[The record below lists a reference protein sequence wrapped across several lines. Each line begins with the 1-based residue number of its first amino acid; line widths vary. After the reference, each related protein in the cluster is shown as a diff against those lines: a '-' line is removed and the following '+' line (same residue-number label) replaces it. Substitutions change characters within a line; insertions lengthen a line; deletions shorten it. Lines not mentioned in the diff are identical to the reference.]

1 MLTSEESVLESF
13 LRKHGQKVTKSRKA
27 VLQAFLS
34 IEGHVTADSLFAE
47 AKKIDPGIGQATV
60 FRTVKLL
67 ADAGLAREACQD
79 DGARTYEHAFMH
91 SHHDHLRCERC
102 GRIVEFY
109 DKTIER
115 AQEGVFKHYGFTP
128 LGHRMELLGL
138 CSDCAA
144 AGGQPDASKIASRF
158 SREQLKESAN
168 DIV

>member
-1 MLTSEESVLESF
+1 MILIIVINMKQLTTSNEYVRLEHF
-13 LRKHGQKVTKSRKA
+13 LRERGQKVTRTRKA
-27 VLQAFLS
+27 VLEAFLEL
-34 IEGHVTADSLFAE
+34 EGHVTADALLAA

-102 GRIVEFY
+102 GKIVEFY

-115 AQEGVFKHYGFTP
+115 AQEAIFRHYGFIP
-128 LGHRMELLGL
+128 LGHRMELTGL
-138 CSDCAA
+138 CEECAKQPPERSD
-144 AGGQPDASKIASRF
+144 P
-158 SREQLKESAN
+158 
-168 DIV
+168 